1 MVDIHKKAP
10 TWASGL
16 EGWPRS
22 RLEQGGEFGLEGGLR
37 HHADDLLDDFAAF
50 EEEHGWDGADAILGG
65 DCIVIVDV
73 DLGNFHLAVH
83 LGRNLL

>member
-1 MVDIHKKAP
+1 MGSAQSDGNAERGEQNVGRWTLMVEVYKKAP

-22 RLEQGGEFGLEGGLR
+22 RLELGGEFGLEGGLG

-50 EEEHGWDGADAILGG
+50 EQ
-65 DCIVIVDV
+65 
-73 DLGNFHLAVH
+73 
-83 LGRNLL
+83 